1 MYQVRTLA
9 RRKMKTA
16 LPFLFRDLMHFSG
29 QCRYGD
35 EYVPQKQGT
44 IILYVLQIVRTDQS

>member
-1 MYQVRTLA
+1 
-9 RRKMKTA
+9 
-16 LPFLFRDLMHFSG
+16 MHFSG

-44 IILYVLQIVRTDQS
+44 IILYVRQIVKTDQSWGRFPSMQSF